1 MPRAAAITSAI
12 ATAAAENGWN
22 TLGWREDSERKAARD
37 EEAAAMDD
45 AMEAARVNG
54 TLQPAYAA
62 VTVNGTRVS
71 AKSRAW
77 VVSDPDQYDPENDR
91 RRG

>member
-1 MPRAAAITSAI
+1 
-12 ATAAAENGWN
+12 
-22 TLGWREDSERKAARD
+22 
-37 EEAAAMDD
+37 
-45 AMEAARVNG
+45 MEAARVNG

-62 VTVNGTRVS
+62 VTVNGTSVS